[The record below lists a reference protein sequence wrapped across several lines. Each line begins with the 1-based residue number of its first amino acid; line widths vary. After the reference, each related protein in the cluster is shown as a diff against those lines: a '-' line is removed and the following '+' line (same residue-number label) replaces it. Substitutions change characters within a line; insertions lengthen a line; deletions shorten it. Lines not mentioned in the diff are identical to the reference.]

1 MNTKKYK
8 IINIIIMVII
18 MIIILFGVGQYY
30 NMQQTVNKLSSDL
43 NNTKLNIDLNNQA
56 NQSNKL
62 ESDID
67 YSIYIDS
74 ANKLNQTLV
83 DYENNLADVNYKKI
97 LANSSE
103 EEESYIT
110 EYLNLSKNIK
120 DLFIDDNSKFLAA
133 TSFYLGAMDKAKFT
147 WDYTKSYDFNTKTIP
162 VILLCYSHATD
173 NKELVSYAMM
183 DYSIKDDK
191 FMNLKIFNTYYGN
204 QYLLGTGDIVDSE
217 ASQGGLTPED
227 RAIINRGQDVNN
239 IIDYVNQWH
248 LDHPNGVSNPDLDA
262 AVKLKLKW
270 NGLE

>member
-74 ANKLNQTLV
+74 ANKLNQALV
-83 DYENNLADVNYKKI
+83 DYENNLADVNYKKT
-97 LANSSE
+97 LANSAK

-217 ASQGGLTPED
+217 ASQGGLTPDE
-227 RAIINRGQDVNN
+227 RARLNRGGDVNN
-239 IIDYVNQWH
+239 ILDYVNQWH